1 MSSTTFFK
9 RFLSDETEGQFR
21 DIDRSDSCDICSGCN
36 ADHSRRVVLL
46 KYDSLN
52 GVLKMNLQQMRRNQL
67 LIAALS
73 SLLIAS
79 LWWIGDLPEVM
90 YYVLPLVIFSLWIP
104 AIMAHKQ
111 REGSSAWNVFFIVL
125 GITVITAIVRTV
137 WLIGRD

>member
-1 MSSTTFFK
+1 
-9 RFLSDETEGQFR
+9 
-21 DIDRSDSCDICSGCN
+21 
-36 ADHSRRVVLL
+36 
-46 KYDSLN
+46 
-52 GVLKMNLQQMRRNQL
+52 MNLQQMRRNQL

-90 YYVLPLVIFSLWIP
+90 YYLLPLVIFSLWIP

-111 REGSSAWNVFFIVL
+111 REGSIALNVFFIVL